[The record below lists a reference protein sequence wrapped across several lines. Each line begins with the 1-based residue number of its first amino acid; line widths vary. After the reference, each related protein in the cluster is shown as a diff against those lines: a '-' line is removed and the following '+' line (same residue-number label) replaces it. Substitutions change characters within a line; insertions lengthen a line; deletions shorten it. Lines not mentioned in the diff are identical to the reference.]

1 MSSEQQ
7 APKPRR
13 KDEKIADLER
23 QLIETRTQV
32 DTYLTQLRYAKADLD
47 NLQKQTQKRIEE
59 AVDRNNAR
67 IFIQLITLADE
78 LALISINTKNEAITM
93 IHGKLL
99 KLLEAEGVMPM
110 QAQGKQFDPYK
121 HEAVLEVETDACQPG
136 TITEEIRSGYN
147 YKDKVLRAA
156 MCKVAKQPS
165 KEKVE

>member
-7 APKPRR
+7 VPKPRR

-23 QLIETRTQV
+23 QLLETRTLA

-78 LALISINTKNEAITM
+78 LALTSINTKNEAVTM

-99 KLLEAEGVMPM
+99 KLLEAEGVKLM
-110 QAQGKQFDPYK
+110 QAQGKQFDPYN
-121 HEAVLEVETDACQPG
+121 HEAVLEVETDTCQPG
-136 TITEEIRSGYN
+136 TIIEEIRSGYY
-147 YKDKVLRAA
+147 YKDKVLRAT

-165 KEKVE
+165 KMKVE